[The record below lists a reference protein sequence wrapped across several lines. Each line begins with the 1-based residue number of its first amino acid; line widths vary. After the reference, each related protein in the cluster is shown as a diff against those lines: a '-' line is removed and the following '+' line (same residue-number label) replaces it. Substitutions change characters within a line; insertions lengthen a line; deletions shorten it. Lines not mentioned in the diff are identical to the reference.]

1 MSGGSNLILEVRWL
15 QGQVRM
21 NLSGKADIAETVRH
35 YSQCR
40 VSHAYLSRLA
50 DEAAFFLEKSRVRP
64 SAENSAGLR
73 KTGFL
78 LWEHLFTPPVRAALL
93 KSPVCSLSLLI
104 DEELSFCPW
113 ELAFDGREF
122 LCLKFG
128 VGRRLAIRS
137 EAPPPSC
144 PPGEKLRMLVLADP
158 TGDLPSAYKEGV
170 NIRKQFAGDN
180 SRIAID
186 FKSQHID
193 GYFVKRCLRDYDI
206 VHFAGHGEY
215 DEDDPEGSGWLLAD
229 ARFSCRD
236 IRALGGGAPLPGLIF
251 SNSCHSARVAPDGAG
266 GDGRCRVQTYD
277 QANAFLLAGVRHF
290 LGTAHRV
297 EDHAALL
304 FAKAFYTALFA
315 GKSIGDSARGARR
328 ALISAAPEGTA
339 WAGYVLYGD
348 PDYALPGFSF
358 SAAPVRPGKRVSA
371 KSIRFA
377 ALAGLTAVSVAGA
390 LIFAALSASGAFAL
404 MDCRRLMRTG
414 RNGEAATRCELL
426 IKSGR
431 QGDTARLLRIDALT
445 RMGRNDAAI
454 RECFDYILHYG
465 ASQPARAAGT
475 CVRIGWLYQENG
487 EYAKAREFY
496 ERALAESR
504 KLKDRLTESTALRK
518 LAVWHMDK
526 GDDNTALELLTKCLD
541 IDSERRADPA
551 HRYNIACDYFDM
563 GVVFMDKGEMDTARE
578 FYRKSLGQFARMKLT
593 HEESDYYFNL
603 GEIYLQE
610 KQYPKA
616 MASYLKGLQ
625 IDTAVGNLP
634 SLIDDYCMIGELYAE
649 MERDDEAGEYF
660 RKSLETARR
669 INDRPGIAAASFNL
683 GLLEKKRGAR
693 NRARDYF
700 RQAQEI
706 YRGMGTPDV
715 ELVRREFE
723 GLDG

>member
-1 MSGGSNLILEVRWL
+1 MSGGGNLILEVRWL
-15 QGQVRM
+15 PGQVKM
-21 NLSGKADIAETVRH
+21 SLSGKADIAETVRH

-50 DEAAFFLEKSRVRP
+50 EEASFFLNKSRFHP

-78 LWEHLFTPPVRAALL
+78 LWEHLFTPSVRSALL
-93 KSPVCSLSLLI
+93 KIPACSLSLLL

-128 VGRRLAIRS
+128 VGRRLAIHS

-144 PPGEKLRMLVLADP
+144 PPGERLRMLVLADP

-170 NIRKQFAGDN
+170 NIRKQFSGGN
-180 SRIAID
+180 GRITID
-186 FKSQHID
+186 FKSQNID
-193 GYFVKRCLRDYDI
+193 SFFVKQCLRDYDI
-206 VHFAGHGEY
+206 VHFAGHGEF
-215 DEDDPEGSGWLLAD
+215 DQDDPEGSGWLLAD

-236 IRALGGGAPLPGLIF
+236 IRAMGGGVPLPGLIF
-251 SNSCHSARVAPDGAG
+251 SNSCHSARVAPEEAD
-266 GDGRCRVQTYD
+266 GDGCRR
-277 QANAFLLAGVRHF
+277 QAYSQASAFLLAGVRHY
-290 LGTAHRV
+290 LGSAYPV
-297 EDHAALL
+297 EDRSALI
-304 FAKAFYTALFA
+304 FAQAFYSALFS
-315 GKSIGDSARGARR
+315 GRSIGDSARGARC
-328 ALISAAPEGTA
+328 ALLSASPEGAA

-348 PDYALPGFSF
+348 PDYALPAPSF
-358 SAAPVRPGKRVSA
+358 AAPAGPEKRASGRKFRV
-371 KSIRFA
+371 A
-377 ALAGLTAVSVAGA
+377 ALVCLAAIFLMGSVV
-390 LIFAALSASGAFAL
+390 FAALSSSGAFSL
-404 MDCRRLMRTG
+404 MECRRLMKTG
-414 RNGEAATRCELL
+414 RNGEAAARCEAL

-431 QGDTARLLRIDALT
+431 QGEAARLLRVDALT
-445 RMGRNDAAI
+445 RMGRNEAAI
-454 RECFDYILHYG
+454 KECFEYILYYG
-465 ASQPARAAGT
+465 ASQPARAANT
-475 CVRIGWLYQENG
+475 SVKIGWLYQENG

-504 KLKDRLTESTALRK
+504 KLNDRLTESTALRK
-518 LAVWHMDK
+518 LAVWHMDR

-541 IDSERRADPA
+541 IDFERRGDPA

-563 GVVFMDKGEMDTARE
+563 GVVFMDKGEKDTARE
-578 FYRKSLGQFARMKLT
+578 FYRKSLAQFARMKLT

-616 MASYLKGLQ
+616 LASYLKGLQ
-625 IDTAVGNLP
+625 IDTSVGNLP
-634 SLIDDYCMIGELYAE
+634 SLTDDYCMIGELYAE
-649 MERDDEAGEYF
+649 MERDDEAGGYF
-660 RKSLETARR
+660 RKSLETARL

-693 NRARDYF
+693 NRAREYF